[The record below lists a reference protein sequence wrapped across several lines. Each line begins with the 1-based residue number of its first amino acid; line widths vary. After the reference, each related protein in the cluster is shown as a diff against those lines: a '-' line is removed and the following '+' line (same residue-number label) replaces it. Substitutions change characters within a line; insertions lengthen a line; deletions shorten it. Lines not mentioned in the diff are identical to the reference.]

1 MLYEIMRYIRNF
13 FPAPNGYH
21 DGTYE
26 ITGGTID
33 LPFLSPGDYFLV
45 EGSSRNDGVYQYPAL
60 DMRDE
65 TFTGTITELHPPL
78 AFLDLVA
85 EIKAYQLKSGAQGP
99 YQSESFGGYSYT
111 RATDKNG
118 NAASWKNAFGSR
130 LATWRKI

>member
-1 MLYEIMRYIRNF
+1 
-13 FPAPNGYH
+13 
-21 DGTYE
+21 
-26 ITGGTID
+26 
-33 LPFLSPGDYFLV
+33 
-45 EGSSRNDGVYQYPAL
+45 
-60 DMRDE
+60 MRDE

-85 EIKAYQLKSGAQGP
+85 EIKAYQLKNGAQGP